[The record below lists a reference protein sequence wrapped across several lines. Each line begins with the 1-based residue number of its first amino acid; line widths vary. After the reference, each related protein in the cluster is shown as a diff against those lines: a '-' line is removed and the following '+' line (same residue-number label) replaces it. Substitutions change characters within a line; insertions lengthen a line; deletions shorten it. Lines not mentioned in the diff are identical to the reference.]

1 MKNTQIISV
10 INQKG
15 GVGKTTTVIN
25 LATALSFYKKKV
37 LVIDL
42 DPQGNA
48 TTGFGIS
55 NNDET
60 KTVYDVLDGSCSFE
74 DAIKNTKINNL
85 KLVSSK
91 NQNHTCLIADFDD
104 PMKLKNTINDFI
116 KSSPPIQILINNSG
130 GPKPGPIIDATIENF
145 IGAFKRHLI
154 CNHILVQALVPN
166 MKKANFG
173 RIINITSTS
182 VKEPIEGLG
191 VSNTIRGAVANWAKT
206 LSFELGEFGI
216 TVNNI
221 LPGYTDTQRLQ
232 EIFLSKSIKNNFDKY
247 TFIVNVKKDNYKL
260 KKNYQNL

>member
-1 MKNTQIISV
+1 MNGKNALVCGSS
-10 INQKG
+10 KG
-15 GVGKTTTVIN
+15 IGASTAIELSKLGVSITL
-25 LATALSFYKKKV
+25 LARNKDSLS
-37 LVIDL
+37 
-42 DPQGNA
+42 N
-48 TTGFGIS
+48 
-55 NNDET
+55 
-60 KTVYDVLDGSCSFE
+60 VLDR
-74 DAIKNTKINNL
+74 
-85 KLVSSK
+85 LVSSK
-91 NQNHTCLIADFDD
+91 NQNHTYLIADFDD
-104 PMKLKNTINDFI
+104 PMKLINTINNFI

-182 VKEPIEGLG
+182 VKQPIEGLG

-232 EIFLSKSIKNNFDKY
+232 EIFLSNS
-247 TFIVNVKKDNYKL
+247 
-260 KKNYQNL
+260 KKNKFDIESIISDAHSQIPLGRFADPKETAKAICFLASEDASYINGINLPVDGGRLSTL

>member
-1 MKNTQIISV
+1 MNGKNALVCGSS
-10 INQKG
+10 KG
-15 GVGKTTTVIN
+15 IGASTAIELSKLGASITL
-25 LATALSFYKKKV
+25 LARNRDSLSN
-37 LVIDL
+37 IL
-42 DPQGNA
+42 D
-48 TTGFGIS
+48 
-55 NNDET
+55 
-60 KTVYDVLDGSCSFE
+60 
-74 DAIKNTKINNL
+74 

-104 PMKLKNTINDFI
+104 PMKLINTINNFI

-130 GPKPGPIIDATIENF
+130 GPKPGPIIDATVENF

-182 VKEPIEGLG
+182 VKQPIEGLG

-232 EIFLSKSIKNNFDKY
+232 EIFLSNS
-247 TFIVNVKKDNYKL
+247 
-260 KKNYQNL
+260 KKNKFDIESIISDAHSQIPLGRFADPKETAKAICFLASEDASYINGINLPVDGGRLSTL